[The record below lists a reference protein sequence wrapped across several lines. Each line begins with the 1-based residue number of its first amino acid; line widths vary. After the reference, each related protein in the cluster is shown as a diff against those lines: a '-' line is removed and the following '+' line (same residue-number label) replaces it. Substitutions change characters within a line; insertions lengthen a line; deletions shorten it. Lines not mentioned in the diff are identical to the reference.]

1 MFNIIPRFYPKNYR
15 MINYIFCRNKIKY
28 PSDINNIFIKSNK
41 GSFKINHKSEFP
53 TDIKNLFFM
62 SKIDIPKVNHKSSTI
77 KNKETGKRISKFPT
91 FVVKN
96 SEQQFPLSYHKLDIR
111 NFPDN
116 FDSSKTNY
124 YIQ

>member
-1 MFNIIPRFYPKNYR
+1 MFNIIHRFYPKNYR

-41 GSFKINHKSEFP
+41 GSFKINHKSVFP

-77 KNKETGKRISKFPT
+77 KNKET
-91 FVVKN
+91 
-96 SEQQFPLSYHKLDIR
+96 EQSQNFNLTDCEKYYNQNYDIKKKYPSL
-111 NFPDN
+111 FEW
-116 FDSSKTNY
+116 
-124 YIQ
+124 